1 MIFHVQEAPL
11 TTFFRF
17 YLSAETMSASSQP
30 LSPSERVML
39 AELLARAH
47 GVDDEP
53 EVPTPSSF
61 AVIEDE
67 GFHGMGEAAKRRT
80 DEPTGE
86 SELKRSYVAKIRNEV
101 VGHTPKGKPIILPQG
116 VNDLASWGRTIIMF
130 GKFAAKKG
138 AAEITYTEVFDSK
151 NAEDVRYVRWVKGQ
165 VESAS
170 GHLFD
175 LSLYFLARESHESL
189 MQQLPM
195 IPGTDTLRRLK

>member
-1 MIFHVQEAPL
+1 
-11 TTFFRF
+11 
-17 YLSAETMSASSQP
+17 
-30 LSPSERVML
+30 ML

-53 EVPTPSSF
+53 EVPTPTSF
-61 AVIEDE
+61 AVIEE
-67 GFHGMGEAAKRRT
+67 EAFHGMGEAAKRRT

-86 SELKRSYVAKIRNEV
+86 SELKRGYVAKIRNEV

-138 AAEITYTEVFDSK
+138 ATEITYTEVFDSK
-151 NAEDVRYVRWVKGQ
+151 NAEDIRYVRWVKGQ

-170 GHLFD
+170 
-175 LSLYFLARESHESL
+175 SHRRKTTCSSQTL
-189 MQQLPM
+189 RPCVH
-195 IPGTDTLRRLK
+195 PDTLSQLSIRNISIGSCWELLGDEAPACHWH

>member
-1 MIFHVQEAPL
+1 
-11 TTFFRF
+11 
-17 YLSAETMSASSQP
+17 MSASSQA

-39 AELLARAH
+39 AELLAHAH

-53 EVPTPSSF
+53 EVPTPTSF
-61 AVIEDE
+61 AVIEE
-67 GFHGMGEAAKRRT
+67 EAFHGMGEAAKRRT

-86 SELKRSYVAKIRNEV
+86 SELKRSYVAKIKDEV
-101 VGHTPKGKPIILPQG
+101 VGRTPKGKPIILPQG

-138 AAEITYTEVFDSK
+138 ATEITYTEVFDSK
-151 NAEDVRYVRWVKGQ
+151 NAEDIRYVRSVKGQ

-170 GHLFD
+170 GHLLD

-195 IPGTDTLRRLK
+195 IPGTDTVRRFK

>member
-1 MIFHVQEAPL
+1 
-11 TTFFRF
+11 
-17 YLSAETMSASSQP
+17 MSASSQP

-47 GVDDEP
+47 GADDES

-67 GFHGMGEAAKRRT
+67 AFHGMGEAAKRRT

-86 SELKRSYVAKIRNEV
+86 SELKRSYVPKIKNEV
-101 VGHTPKGKPIILPQG
+101 VGHTPTGKAIILPQG

-138 AAEITYTEVFDSK
+138 AAEITYAEVFDPKMQRISVMCVGSRAK
-151 NAEDVRYVRWVKGQ
+151 WNQPVVISLTSPSTSLPV
-165 VESAS
+165 
-170 GHLFD
+170 D
-175 LSLYFLARESHESL
+175 LMRA
-189 MQQLPM
+189 
-195 IPGTDTLRRLK
+195 